1 MHQRG
6 SQKDK
11 LHMILKVVSGK
22 DCFRTISMVSIL
34 KIQTLLFLLVR
45 KNKEQVPNKTPQHLF
60 NDLSCYFFQASE
72 WITTILF
79 SK

>member
-45 KNKEQVPNKTPQHLF
+45 KNKEQVPNKTQHLF